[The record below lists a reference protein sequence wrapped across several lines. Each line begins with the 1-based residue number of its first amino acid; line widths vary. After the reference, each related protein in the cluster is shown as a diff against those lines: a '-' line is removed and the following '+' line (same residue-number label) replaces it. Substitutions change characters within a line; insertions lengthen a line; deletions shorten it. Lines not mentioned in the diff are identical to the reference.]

1 MLLALQLTTALS
13 YAPRPLPLA
22 ARCQSLSMSA
32 SRNNNIE
39 VNWQK
44 LVNSGDAA
52 SPTACRCKV
61 QMRLFDERNEKDDGL
76 AWWELRADPDGPLPS
91 SERFAMYSLPLGFF
105 LVSIVA
111 YNLSWLFPV
120 KDGGIAS
127 VSIPFFIALWL
138 IDTSFDRR

>member
-1 MLLALQLTTALS
+1 MRASQHRALS
-13 YAPRPLPLA
+13 
-22 ARCQSLSMSA
+22 A
-32 SRNNNIE
+32 SNIE
-39 VNWQK
+39 DWQK
-44 LVNSGDAA
+44 LVEAM
-52 SPTACRCKV
+52 TRRIIECKV

-76 AWWELRADPDGPLPS
+76 AWWELREDPDGPLPS

>member
-1 MLLALQLTTALS
+1 MLLLALQLTTALS

-22 ARCQSLSMSA
+22 ARCQLLGMSA

-39 VNWQK
+39 
-44 LVNSGDAA
+44 
-52 SPTACRCKV
+52 CKV

-76 AWWELRADPDGPLPS
+76 AWWELREDPDGPLPS
-91 SERFAMYSLPLGFF
+91 SGRFAMYSLPLGFF